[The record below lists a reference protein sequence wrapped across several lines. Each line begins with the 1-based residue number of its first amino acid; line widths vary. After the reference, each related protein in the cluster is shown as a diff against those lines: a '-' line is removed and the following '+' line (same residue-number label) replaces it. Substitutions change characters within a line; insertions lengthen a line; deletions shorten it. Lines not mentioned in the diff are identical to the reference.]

1 MNQWI
6 KVPSPLNVTLWILFD
21 FFCSYFFSLSLL
33 ILAFVLTAV
42 FPSPWLMQ
50 LRSCRSS
57 DDLRWQNKAI
67 LGQIIRRVNAA
78 TAKSRSYQLLIP
90 WCSSSAY
97 LSVCLSVWSPDQG
110 LFMKNWFRT
119 MVCVLSFCIRLK
131 VWKIDK
137 TTRLGLIES
146 SFL

>member
-67 LGQIIRRVNAA
+67 LGQI
-78 TAKSRSYQLLIP
+78 SEESMLQLQNQDLIN
-90 WCSSSAY
+90 CLFHDVHRAY

-110 LFMKNWFRT
+110 LFMKNWFWT